1 MMGWWLRFL
10 INKGKQKGDE
20 KRFKEEGI
28 DFWKTY
34 ITFYKLYN
42 NHRIQEKRKEL
53 VGAHCGKKM
62 IFCPKKFEF
71 SLCQNW
77 ELRYLNGF
85 FVVDQKGSVVTVCC
99 IWDRLAEIH
108 SSGKITFEGAQA
120 VENGIV
126 IG

>member
-1 MMGWWLRFL
+1 
-10 INKGKQKGDE
+10 
-20 KRFKEEGI
+20 
-28 DFWKTY
+28 
-34 ITFYKLYN
+34 
-42 NHRIQEKRKEL
+42 
-53 VGAHCGKKM
+53 M

-108 SSGKITFEGAQA
+108 SSGKITFGAQA
-120 VENGIV
+120 VENGDCNDSIHNDERK
-126 IG
+126 IEKRQHSKKRDN